1 MDPKIEVS
9 IVPTEHIDTFWRQI
23 EPLLKPAAD
32 RSHGRYLVEDI
43 YDSIIQYDS
52 QCWVAHHSGII
63 VGAAVSHQVFYPRKT
78 VLVVAFWGGAEPLED
93 WGEALLNIIQ
103 RYAKEIGCDAVEAQA
118 RMGWSKRIK
127 DYGYKKAFDVFE
139 LPIDPISPN
148 N

>member
-78 VLVVAFWGGAEPLED
+78 VLVVAFCK
-93 WGEALLNIIQ
+93 I
-103 RYAKEIGCDAVEAQA
+103 AQTHFYHSWLYF
-118 RMGWSKRIK
+118 GSNE
-127 DYGYKKAFDVFE
+127 FFC
-139 LPIDPISPN
+139 L
-148 N
+148 